1 MRRIVES
8 TRVSLDG
15 VIGDLQTWGMDYL
28 DADALQAASAQLADS
43 DGMLMGRN
51 TYQALSAAWSGRGGE
66 FADAINAIPKYVISS
81 TLEVADWNNATILT
95 GDVVAAVSTL
105 KAQDGKDLVIYGHG
119 PLGELL
125 LERGLLDRVRLSVHP
140 ILVGT
145 GALFFRP
152 SGTQA
157 RLRLVGAEPL
167 PSGVVVLTYETTG
180 ARPSDSGARAAAGAR
195 SAPAAR

>member
-15 VIGDLQTWGMDYL
+15 VIGDLQAWGMDYL
-28 DADALQAASAQLADS
+28 DAAALEAASEQLANS

-51 TYQALSAAWSGRGGE
+51 TYQVLSAAWSARDGA
-66 FADAINAIPKYVISS
+66 FADAINAIPKYVIST
-81 TLEVADWNNATILT
+81 TLEVAAWNNATILT
-95 GDVVAAVSTL
+95 GDVVAAVSKL

-125 LERGLLDRVRLSVHP
+125 LEHGLLDRVRLSVHP

-152 SGTQA
+152 TGRQT

-167 PSGVVVLTYETTG
+167 PSGVVVLTYETV
-180 ARPSDSGARAAAGAR
+180 AAPPRDNGTWPQSTADHVN
-195 SAPAAR
+195 